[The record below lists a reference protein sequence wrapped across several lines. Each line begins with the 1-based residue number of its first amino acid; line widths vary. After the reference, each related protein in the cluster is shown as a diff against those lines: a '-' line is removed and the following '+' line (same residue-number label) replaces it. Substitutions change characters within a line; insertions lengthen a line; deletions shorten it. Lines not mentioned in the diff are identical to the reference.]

1 MLIWIHETTG
11 AGQRDFPNIISLD
24 VTILHGQPLGP
35 STMEDWNNTAVKSWA
50 PINSNMETLL
60 HILLQQHPLGS
71 LAKFRNNT
79 MLVLQ
84 QQSPKGVP
92 LAPHLFNCGDT
103 GSEKQSRKISHL
115 ICRATSLMAPIRTS
129 RTRCT
134 GYSYSCL
141 DPASHQ
147 HTRSGTTQRP
157 ALLNDLV
164 QSTSFT
170 ARIYAIPCP
179 QEHAGLR
186 KGGLLPTP
194 PAATPFMLNEMD
206 TRPVHEMMH
215 SGISENLICRN
226 QAASQRHA
234 RVQHQYDP
242 VCEK

>member
-1 MLIWIHETTG
+1 MAAILEGHTQVVSRVSRDSISSDEAIYSSLSLLDTMCPLGWKRDREAVGNMLIWIHETTG

-103 GSEKQSRKISHL
+103 GSEKKSRKISHL
-115 ICRATSLMAPIRTS
+115 
-129 RTRCT
+129 
-134 GYSYSCL
+134 
-141 DPASHQ
+141 
-147 HTRSGTTQRP
+147 
-157 ALLNDLV
+157 V
-164 QSTSFT
+164 
-170 ARIYAIPCP
+170 
-179 QEHAGLR
+179 
-186 KGGLLPTP
+186 
-194 PAATPFMLNEMD
+194 
-206 TRPVHEMMH
+206 
-215 SGISENLICRN
+215 
-226 QAASQRHA
+226 
-234 RVQHQYDP
+234 
-242 VCEK
+242 